1 MYCDNCNSRLL
12 LGYSLI
18 LTERVMGTY
27 KTKIIDNI
35 ICAEI
40 TGELNA
46 SLANEWVEKLEEQEA
61 ASDITLHRFYDVRN
75 INAVHL
81 TFDDLWSIAQRRL
94 SAYQSGDANLS
105 AFWVSTPLNY
115 GVSRMY
121 QALTDGTPFKIE
133 VLYKL
138 EEVADFLGV
147 DTKLLEDVTY

>member
-1 MYCDNCNSRLL
+1 MS
-12 LGYSLI
+12 S
-18 LTERVMGTY
+18 Y

-46 SLANEWVEKLEEQEA
+46 ELATEWVENLEAQEA

-81 TFDDLWSIAQRRL
+81 TFDDLWGIAQRRL
-94 SAYQSGDANLS
+94 KAYQSGAANLS

-133 VLYKL
+133 VLYNL
-138 EEVADFLGV
+138 DEVADFLDV
-147 DTKLLEDVTY
+147 DIKLLENITY

>member
-1 MYCDNCNSRLL
+1 
-12 LGYSLI
+12 
-18 LTERVMGTY
+18 MGTY

-35 ICAEI
+35 ICGKI
-40 TGELNA
+40 DGELNA

-61 ASDITLHRFYDVRN
+61 SAKETLHRFYDVRD
-75 INAVHL
+75 INAIHL
-81 TFDDLWSIAQRRL
+81 SFDDLWAIAQRRL
-94 SAYQSGDANLS
+94 DTYQAGDENLS

-115 GVSRMY
+115 GVARMY

-147 DTKLLEDVTY
+147 DIELLENVSY

>member
-1 MYCDNCNSRLL
+1 
-12 LGYSLI
+12 
-18 LTERVMGTY
+18 MGTY
-27 KTKIIDNI
+27 KTRIIDNI
-35 ICAEI
+35 ICGKI

-61 ASDITLHRFYDVRN
+61 STKETLHRFYDVRD

-81 TFDDLWSIAQRRL
+81 SFEDLWSVAQRRL
-94 SAYQSGDANLS
+94 GAYQVSDANLS

-115 GVSRMY
+115 GVARMY

-147 DTKLLEDVTY
+147 DIELLENVSY